1 MLRAPIGPCAPKRK
15 LVASWLFL
23 LVCLVGAAL
32 VGNVFRP
39 IRAGARLSAVSFF
52 LGWLTGELALHHVFW
67 QGVATAVFVALGA
80 LDAWPGRLGLGIA
93 VASWIALLFHTLRG
107 FEAGRAVERGLQDG
121 LGPDYAA
128 RIDAGQRARLS
139 SGPEWRTILAPF
151 PIHHPEVERI
161 RDLRYGRASAVNLC
175 LDVYRPRGA
184 PSAPR
189 PVFFYVH
196 GGGWMIGSKNTQGL
210 PLVVHLASQGWVCV
224 NVNYRLSPHATFPDH
239 LVDLKRALAWLRAHG
254 AGYGADPGFVA
265 VGGGSAGGHLAA
277 LLALTAGDRELQ
289 PGFEDADTGVQACV
303 PIYGVYDF
311 VEPGGTWHH
320 QELLP
325 VLERH
330 IMKTTLAEDPK
341 AFERASPLHRIG
353 PDAPPFFVVHGA
365 SDTLVPPEEARAFVK
380 ALRERSRS
388 PVVYAEIPGAQHA
401 FELFPSVRS
410 QLVRN
415 GVERFLAVV
424 WSDHRRRASGG
435 ARVASG

>member
-1 MLRAPIGPCAPKRK
+1 M
-15 LVASWLFL
+15 VSWLFL
-23 LVCLVGAAL
+23 AVCLVGAGL
-32 VGNVFRP
+32 VWNVFRP

-52 LGWLTGELALHHVFW
+52 LGWLTGELALHHILW
-67 QGVATAVFVALGA
+67 QGVATVVFVALGA

-93 VASWIALLFHTLRG
+93 VVSWVALLFHTLRG
-107 FEAGRAVERGLQDG
+107 FAVERAVERALQDG
-121 LGPDYAA
+121 IGPDCAS
-128 RIDAGQRARLS
+128 RIDAEERARLS
-139 SGPEWRTILAPF
+139 SGPEWRGILAPF
-151 PIHHPEVERI
+151 PIRHPGVERI
-161 RDLRYGRASAVNLC
+161 RDIRYGRASAVNLC
-175 LDVYRPRGA
+175 LDVYRPVSA
-184 PSAPR
+184 PSAPL

-196 GGGWMIGSKNTQGL
+196 GGGWMIGTKDSQGL
-210 PLVVHLASQGWVCV
+210 PLMYHLASKGWVCV

-239 LVDLKRALAWLRAHG
+239 LVDLKRALAWLRVHG
-254 AGYGADPGFVA
+254 AEYGADPGFVA

-277 LLALTAGDRELQ
+277 LLALTAGDPEVQ
-289 PGFEDADTGVQACV
+289 PGFEDADTRVQACV

-311 VEPGGTWHH
+311 VEPGSTWHH
-320 QELLP
+320 NRLLP

-380 ALRERSRS
+380 KLQERSRS
-388 PVVYAEIPGAQHA
+388 HVVYVEIPGAQHA

-415 GVERFLAVV
+415 GIERFLAFV
-424 WSDHRRRASGG
+424 WCEHRRGAAS
-435 ARVASG
+435 